1 MGKSSKRGIGGSME
15 AILSVDRQSLPR
27 PINNQNPETERNE
40 SAPTGGAEHLGPAK
54 ERTYART

>member
-1 MGKSSKRGIGGSME
+1 ME

-40 SAPTGGAEHLGPAK
+40 SAPTAGAEHLGPAK
-54 ERTYART
+54 ERMQGRDRRLRIY